1 MKNLVGHPNEIE
13 IIKAL
18 KNKRNRQDE
27 LHLAFI
33 RLDELKNRI
42 VKIQKTIELCDME
55 LDWLGYERD

>member
-18 KNKRNRQDE
+18 ENKRNRQND
-27 LHLAFI
+27 LDLAFI
-33 RLDELKNRI
+33 RLDELKARI
-42 VKIQKTIELCDME
+42 AKLQNTIQLCDME

>member
-18 KNKRNRQDE
+18 SNKRKRQEE
-27 LHLAFI
+27 LDLAFI
-33 RLDELKNRI
+33 RLDELKSRI
-42 VKIQKTIELCDME
+42 TKLQKTIQLCDME

>member
-18 KNKRNRQDE
+18 ENKRNRQNE
-27 LHLAFI
+27 LDLAFI
-33 RLDELKNRI
+33 RLDELKARI
-42 VKIQKTIELCDME
+42 AKLQKTIQLCDME